1 MHDGKA
7 REDRPYLTAAISRP
21 CQAHGRSAKQQLER
35 GFDEGDWDEPEEL
48 DWKWIDVDFLDDGNT
63 NGRATTP
70 AVDVWPSRTVRL

>member
-1 MHDGKA
+1 MDDG
-7 REDRPYLTAAISRP
+7 
-21 CQAHGRSAKQQLER
+21 